1 MYIHIYIY
9 IYIYVLPPTGQETL
23 NNSTHLFKGGPP
35 EAPSPEI
42 NPRSVPVG
50 GLGGVCPWHAWKG
63 ICTSGFTSLRPLG
76 YKLNLLEKLCV
87 AVVLLAS
94 HPCIVCR
101 LVPADSR
108 FLPEDVLRRSD
119 RGCSSNTEQKR
130 VEDVR
135 EGALRHP
142 EFTVAGDFQPRPGK
156 RNHRQ
161 RCHKSD
167 SFLCVAKPPHVS
179 YHTDDYDQH
188 YVF

>member
-1 MYIHIYIY
+1 MCRLESRVSGLLKVSGSERAKERGRIYLYIDREREREIYIYIYVYTHIYIY

-119 RGCSSNTEQKR
+119 RAAVPTQSKKESRMSER
-130 VEDVR
+130 
-135 EGALRHP
+135 
-142 EFTVAGDFQPRPGK
+142 
-156 RNHRQ
+156 
-161 RCHKSD
+161 
-167 SFLCVAKPPHVS
+167 SFEAS
-179 YHTDDYDQH
+179 
-188 YVF
+188 